1 MGGMSAARKG
11 LVFARRMERP
21 GQPPV
26 RGVLQTSLRFALRY
40 RHIGSVPC
48 TECSPS
54 TSPCRGHPGAS
65 TRERAVVLPG
75 PDADVSCAKTDE
87 FEFCKLPTSL
97 LELADASGLNRMLWT
112 LPWLVRSARAIPV
125 FDRQWSCQFCRINR
139 MIFTSVRWPT
149 AGLSRGSIDHERLSS
164 SGKCVHAISEP
175 APSMRTRK
183 KPAETY
189 THVRNFTFA
198 I

>member
-1 MGGMSAARKG
+1 MGGSLPPGRAWFSPGGWSAPGNRRFEGFSRPPPGSRFVTGTSARF
-11 LVFARRMERP
+11 LARSAPR
-21 GQPPV
+21 QHH
-26 RGVLQTSLRFALRY
+26 LAADT
-40 RHIGSVPC
+40 
-48 TECSPS
+48 
-54 TSPCRGHPGAS
+54 PGAS

-75 PDADVSCAKTDE
+75 PNADVSCAKTDE

-112 LPWLVRSARAIPV
+112 LPWPVRPARAIPV

-149 AGLSRGSIDHERLSS
+149 TGLSRGSIDHERLSS